1 LQKPSDYISLIIE
14 VGKKEVNIDIA
25 IRSIKKNSDE
35 KKEFTKALIDSI
47 KRIDVLAIMSRE
59 ALQSIVF

>member
-1 LQKPSDYISLIIE
+1 MQKPSDHISLIIE
-14 VGKKEVNIDIA
+14 MGKKEVNIDIA

-35 KKEFTKALIDSI
+35 KKEFTKALIDGI

>member
-1 LQKPSDYISLIIE
+1 M
-14 VGKKEVNIDIA
+14 GKKEVNIDIA

-35 KKEFTKALIDSI
+35 KKEFTKALIDGI